1 MNSQSK
7 RAIFGS
13 YVQFLEGNLLKDE
26 SFTNYVIYV
35 SDFLFLFEAVQQKW
49 THIILNFN
57 IIVGTKK
64 KITWSHW
71 LHSVGPLISV
81 RSVSC
86 PVVPSSWRCSTL
98 RLAPAIVKDSEES
111 KDVIYCTLDVGY
123 KCKIFYNW
131 TTLLILIIFGY
142 IVMYPT
148 LRTKVQYDRLYL
160 GTQAYT
166 WIYIY
171 ICIYTHICI
180 YIYICIYIWYILV
193 HAQQKC
199 NVPSLMG
206 HRNRQRWIKWH
217 QIDGVIA
224 Q

>member
-1 MNSQSK
+1 MNT
-7 RAIFGS
+7 
-13 YVQFLEGNLLKDE
+13 Y
-26 SFTNYVIYV
+26 
-35 SDFLFLFEAVQQKW
+35 
-49 THIILNFN
+49 N
-57 IIVGTKK
+57 IEFQHNCWHKK
-64 KITWSHW
+64 NKTTWSHW

-98 RLAPAIVKDSEES
+98 RLGPAIVKDSEES

-123 KCKIFYNW
+123 KCKILYNW
-131 TTLLILIIFGY
+131 TTLMILIIFGY

-171 ICIYTHICI
+171 ICIYMYI
-180 YIYICIYIWYILV
+180 YIYMYLYMV
-193 HAQQKC
+193 HFGTCTTK
-199 NVPSLMG
+199 V
-206 HRNRQRWIKWH
+206 
-217 QIDGVIA
+217 
-224 Q
+224 